1 VNFKEHYASGELQL
15 IAARVGIREGWD
27 FSRMNTTHPAKS
39 WEYLLVARD
48 YLRPTDSLIDI
59 GTGGGE
65 RLLELRADARFLL
78 GVDPD
83 VQMIERARELALR
96 ECARNVQFQVG
107 TGVEI
112 DDKFDVA
119 INRHAPFEAHLVG
132 RLLRA
137 GGYFV
142 TQQVGERNMM
152 NVKEAFQLDAKQSGP
167 IDLDVVEEN
176 GFKVERFDEYDIAYV
191 IGDIDSLLFWLQA
204 LDVAHSDFIGF
215 DAERDTE
222 AINRLLSTSLT
233 PEGLV
238 TNEHRYLLVAVKN
251 E

>member
-1 VNFKEHYASGELQL
+1 FV
-15 IAARVGIREGWD
+15 
-27 FSRMNTTHPAKS
+27 
-39 WEYLLVARD
+39 
-48 YLRPTDSLIDI
+48 
-59 GTGGGE
+59 
-65 RLLELRADARFLL
+65 
-78 GVDPD
+78 
-83 VQMIERARELALR
+83 
-96 ECARNVQFQVG
+96 
-107 TGVEI
+107 
-112 DDKFDVA
+112 
-119 INRHAPFEAHLVG
+119 AHLVG

-152 NVKEAFQLDAKQSGP
+152 NVKEAFQFDAKQSGP

-191 IGDIDSLLFWLQA
+191 IRDIDSLLFWLQA

-233 PEGLV
+233 PEGVV